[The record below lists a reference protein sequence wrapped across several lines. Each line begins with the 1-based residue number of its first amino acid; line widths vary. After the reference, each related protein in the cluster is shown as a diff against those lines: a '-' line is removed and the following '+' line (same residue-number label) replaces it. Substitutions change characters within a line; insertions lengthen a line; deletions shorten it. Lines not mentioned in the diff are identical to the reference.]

1 MSQPENES
9 VPAPQPPA
17 PAPASP
23 VAPVVV
29 KSGGKGLGAFALVLA
44 VLGLGAS
51 GFLFVQGQNLL
62 KHQEIQFDQKINQAA
77 LGESQNAAL
86 LADAGRKLQDNE
98 AVIKQLQSD
107 MQTQQAEAAANNRA
121 LQELLKTRSDWVV
134 DEAEAAL
141 NLAGQQL
148 VIADNVPAAVAVLEG
163 LDARLARFEQ
173 PLLLPLKQAVSADL
187 AKLRQRPFT
196 DTANAA
202 LRLSRLEAAVGA
214 LPLLADSSLRPPQAA
229 APAATSPNDPWWRQ
243 AWNRTLGG
251 LKGMVEIRRLNST
264 DALLMSPEQAFYV
277 RENLRLHLLSAR
289 VALMQRQNDIY
300 QNDLAASE
308 NAVRQYFDA
317 ATPAAQSWLRE
328 IAQLKAIQPGSGNV
342 GDSLSA
348 SLKAIADYR
357 QQRQGEILGQP
368 EAASEAAASQPAA
381 PVSVPAPAPASQP
394 TPAASAPALPAPAQA
409 SATRKGIES

>member
-1 MSQPENES
+1 M
-9 VPAPQPPA
+9 VI
-17 PAPASP
+17 
-23 VAPVVV
+23 
-29 KSGGKGLGAFALVLA
+29 KSGGKGLGLFALVLA

-62 KHQEIQFDQKINQAA
+62 KRQEMQFDQKISQAA

-86 LADAGRKLQDNE
+86 LADNSRKLE
-98 AVIKQLQSD
+98 SSETLFKQLQTD

-148 VIADNVPAAVAVLEG
+148 MIADNVPAAVAVLEG

-173 PLLLPLKQAVSADL
+173 PQLLPLKQAVSSDL
-187 AKLRQRPFT
+187 AKLKQRPFT

-202 LRLSRLEAAVGA
+202 LRLSRLEAAVGG

-229 APAATSPNDPWWRQ
+229 APAAAAPNAPWWRN
-243 AWNRTLGG
+243 AWNRTVSG
-251 LKGMVEIRRLNST
+251 LRGMVEIRRLNNS
-264 DALLMSPEQAFYV
+264 DAILMSPEQAFYV

-300 QNDLAASE
+300 QNDLATSE

-328 IAQLKAIQPGSGNV
+328 IEQLKALQPGAGNV
-342 GDSLSA
+342 GDSLAA

-357 QQRQGEILGQP
+357 QLRQGESISQP
-368 EAASEAAASQPAA
+368 EIGAAASQPAA
-381 PVSVPAPAPASQP
+381 APAQ
-394 TPAASAPALPAPAQA
+394 TPAVSAPAAPATSAPAAPAPAQA
-409 SATRKGIES
+409 SAARRGIES

>member
-17 PAPASP
+17 PAPTSP

-62 KHQEIQFDQKINQAA
+62 KRQEIQFDQKINQAA

-98 AVIKQLQSD
+98 ALIKQLQSD

-173 PLLLPLKQAVSADL
+173 PQLLPLKQAVSADL

-214 LPLLADSSLRPPQAA
+214 LPLLPIPACARRKLPRQLPSRRMTRGGAKPGT
-229 APAATSPNDPWWRQ
+229 APS
-243 AWNRTLGG
+243 
-251 LKGMVEIRRLNST
+251 
-264 DALLMSPEQAFYV
+264 
-277 RENLRLHLLSAR
+277 
-289 VALMQRQNDIY
+289 
-300 QNDLAASE
+300 AAS
-308 NAVRQYFDA
+308 
-317 ATPAAQSWLRE
+317 
-328 IAQLKAIQPGSGNV
+328 KAWWKS
-342 GDSLSA
+342 
-348 SLKAIADYR
+348 
-357 QQRQGEILGQP
+357 
-368 EAASEAAASQPAA
+368 AASTA
-381 PVSVPAPAPASQP
+381 PMRS
-394 TPAASAPALPAPAQA
+394 
-409 SATRKGIES
+409 

>member
-1 MSQPENES
+1 MSQPENETVS
-9 VPAPQPPA
+9 APQPPA
-17 PAPASP
+17 PANTP
-23 VAPVVV
+23 APVVI

-62 KHQEIQFDQKINQAA
+62 ARQQMQFDQKISQAA

-86 LADAGRKLQDNE
+86 LADTGRKLQSSE
-98 AVIKQLQSD
+98 SILKQLQTD

-148 VIADNVPAAVAVLEG
+148 MIADNVPAAVSVLEG

-173 PLLLPLKQAVSADL
+173 PQLLPLKQAVSSDL
-187 AKLRQRPFT
+187 AALKQRPFT

-202 LRLSRLEAAVGA
+202 LRLSRLEAAVSG
-214 LPLLADSSLRPPQAA
+214 LPLLADSTLRPPQSA
-229 APAATSPNDPWWRQ
+229 APAAANPNAPWWRN
-243 AWNRTLGG
+243 AWNRTLSG
-251 LKGMVEIRRLNST
+251 LKGMVEIRHLNSS

-328 IAQLKAIQPGSGNV
+328 IGQLKTLQPGAGNV
-342 GDSLSA
+342 GDSLAA

-357 QQRQGEILGQP
+357 QLRQGESVAQP
-368 EAASEAAASQPAA
+368 EIGAASEAAASQPAA
-381 PVSVPAPAPASQP
+381 APAQAPAVSAP
-394 TPAASAPALPAPAQA
+394 ATPAASAPAAPAPAQA
-409 SATRKGIES
+409 SAVRRGIES

>member
-1 MSQPENES
+1 M
-9 VPAPQPPA
+9 
-17 PAPASP
+17 
-23 VAPVVV
+23 
-29 KSGGKGLGAFALVLA
+29 
-44 VLGLGAS
+44 
-51 GFLFVQGQNLL
+51 
-62 KHQEIQFDQKINQAA
+62 
-77 LGESQNAAL
+77 
-86 LADAGRKLQDNE
+86 
-98 AVIKQLQSD
+98 
-107 MQTQQAEAAANNRA
+107 
-121 LQELLKTRSDWVV
+121 
-134 DEAEAAL
+134 
-141 NLAGQQL
+141 
-148 VIADNVPAAVAVLEG
+148 
-163 LDARLARFEQ
+163 
-173 PLLLPLKQAVSADL
+173 KQAVSADL
-187 AKLRQRPFT
+187 AKLRQRPFA

-229 APAATSPNDPWWRQ
+229 APAAASPNDPWWRQ

-328 IAQLKAIQPGSGNV
+328 VAQLKAIQPGSGNV

-357 QQRQGEILGQP
+357 QQRQGDILGQP

-409 SATRKGIES
+409 SAARKGIES

>member
-1 MSQPENES
+1 MSQPENETVS
-9 VPAPQPPA
+9 APQPPA
-17 PAPASP
+17 PAAPA
-23 VAPVVV
+23 APVVI
-29 KSGGKGLGAFALVLA
+29 KSGGRGVGLFALVLA

-62 KHQEIQFDQKINQAA
+62 KRQEMQFDQKISQAA

-86 LADAGRKLQDNE
+86 LADNSRRLQSSESD
-98 AVIKQLQSD
+98 IKQLQSD
-107 MQTQQAEAAANNRA
+107 MQAQQAEAAAGSRA

-148 VIADNVPAAVAVLEG
+148 MIADNVPAAVAVLEG

-173 PLLLPLKQAVSADL
+173 PQLLPLKQAVSSDL
-187 AKLRQRPFT
+187 AKLKQRPFT

-202 LRLSRLEAAVGA
+202 LRLSRLEAAVGG

-229 APAATSPNDPWWRQ
+229 APAAAAPNAPWWRN
-243 AWNRTLGG
+243 AWNRTVSG
-251 LKGMVEIRRLNST
+251 LKGMVEIRHLNST

-317 ATPAAQSWLRE
+317 TTPAAQSWLRE
-328 IAQLKAIQPGSGNV
+328 IAQLKTLQPGAGNV
-342 GDSLSA
+342 GDSLAA
-348 SLKAIADYR
+348 SLKAVADYR
-357 QQRQGEILGQP
+357 QLRQGESVTQP
-368 EAASEAAASQPAA
+368 EIGAASEAAASQPAA
-381 PVSVPAPAPASQP
+381 PAQTPPVSAPA
-394 TPAASAPALPAPAQA
+394 TPAASVPAAPAPAQA
-409 SATRKGIES
+409 SAVHRGIES

>member
-62 KHQEIQFDQKINQAA
+62 KRQEIPFDQKINQAA
-77 LGESQNAAL
+77 LGESKNAAL

-98 AVIKQLQSD
+98 ALIKQLQSD

-173 PLLLPLKQAVSADL
+173 PQLLPLKQAVSADL

-229 APAATSPNDPWWRQ
+229 APAAVSPNDPWWRQ

-264 DALLMSPEQAFYV
+264 DPLLMSPEQAFYV

-357 QQRQGEILGQP
+357 QQRQGEILSLP

-381 PVSVPAPAPASQP
+381 PVSVPAPASQP
-394 TPAASAPALPAPAQA
+394 TPAASAPALPTPAQA
-409 SATRKGIES
+409 SAAHKGIES